1 LAEAVK
7 IAEAPPPVVRITPRR
22 GWLEID
28 WRDLWEHRELLYFLV
43 WRDVKVRYKQT
54 VIGVGWAILQP
65 FLTMVV
71 FTLFF
76 GKLAKIPS
84 NDLPYPIFYYAGLL
98 PWTYF
103 ATAFT
108 SSTSTVV
115 QHQHAISRVYFPRL
129 ILPLAAVMP
138 ALVDFAI
145 SFLLLVAMM
154 AYYHIVPGPA
164 VLALPLFLLLAV
176 LTALAA
182 GLWLAAL
189 NAVYRDVRYIV
200 PFLIQFWMFASPVVY
215 PSSLVPA
222 KWRWAY
228 GLNPMAGVIESF
240 RWSLTGHGQPP
251 SLMLAASAAAVLA
264 LLVGGLVYFQRMEGT
279 IADVV

>member
-1 LAEAVK
+1 MAETEK
-7 IAEAPPPVVRITPRR
+7 IVATLPPVVEIAPPRAR
-22 GWLEID
+22 LEID
-28 WRDLWEHRELLYFLV
+28 WGDLWEHRELLYFLV
-43 WRDVKVRYKQT
+43 WRDIKVRYKQT
-54 VIGVGWAILQP
+54 VIGIGWAVVQP
-65 FLTMVV
+65 VLTMLV

-84 NDLPYPIFYYAGLL
+84 SGLPYPIFYYAGLL

-103 ATAFT
+103 ATALASAT
-108 SSTSTVV
+108 SSVV
-115 QHQHAISRVYFPRL
+115 DHQHTITRVYFPRL
-129 ILPLAAVMP
+129 ILPLAGVLP
-138 ALVDFAI
+138 ALVDFGV
-145 SFLLLVAMM
+145 SFVLLAGMM
-154 AYYHIVPGPA
+154 VYYHIAPGLA

-176 LTALAA
+176 GTALAA

-189 NAVYRDVRYIV
+189 NAMYRDVRYVI

-222 KWRWAY
+222 KWRWVF
-228 GLNPMAGVIESF
+228 GLNPMAGAIESF

-251 SLMLAASAAAVLA
+251 SLMLLASAAAVLA
-264 LLVGGLVYFQRMEGT
+264 LLAGGLIFYQRMEGT

>member
-1 LAEAVK
+1 LAEAEK
-7 IAEAPPPVVRITPRR
+7 IADTLPAVVEITPQGARL
-22 GWLEID
+22 GID

-43 WRDVKVRYKQT
+43 WRDIKVRYKQT
-54 VIGVGWAILQP
+54 LIGIGWAVLQP
-65 FLTMVV
+65 VLTMLI

-84 NDLPYPIFYYAGLL
+84 SGLPYPIFYYAGLL

-103 ATAFT
+103 ATALGSVT
-108 SSTSTVV
+108 SSVV
-115 QHQHAISRVYFPRL
+115 DHQHAITRVYFPRL
-129 ILPLAAVMP
+129 ILPLAGVLP

-145 SFLLLVAMM
+145 SFVLLAGMM
-154 AYYHIVPGPA
+154 VYYHITPGLA
-164 VLALPLFLLLAV
+164 VLALPAFLLLAV

-189 NAVYRDVRYIV
+189 NAMYRDVRYII
-200 PFLIQFWMFASPVVY
+200 PFVIQFWMFASPVVY

-222 KWRWAY
+222 KWRWVF
-228 GLNPMAGVIESF
+228 GLNPMTGVIESF

-251 SLMLAASAAAVLA
+251 SLMLLASVAAVLA
-264 LLVGGLVYFQRMEGT
+264 LLAGGLIFYQRMEGT
-279 IADVV
+279 IADIV